1 MASKPGRKQHGSRS
15 TIVAIAM
22 VAAAGLVTWFGTAPR
37 GTATAPMDDSPI
49 VMAAAPTATDAVGD
63 ITAPPQPLAGTL
75 PTRIVVTK
83 AGIDAPIDE
92 VGVVKDQGTW
102 VWQTAWQA
110 AGHHLDSARP
120 GQPGNMVITGHVSV
134 ADSRNLAAFKTLDK
148 VAVGDEVDVYSGAQ
162 VFRYQV
168 DKVDVVAPTNV
179 KILRSDHRSTVT
191 MITCTHD
198 LKNRLVVTG
207 TLL

>member
-1 MASKPGRKQHGSRS
+1 MGGKAGRTRHGSRS
-15 TIVAIAM
+15 NLIA
-22 VAAAGLVTWFGTAPR
+22 VGLVIAAGVVTWFGTAPR
-37 GTATAPMDDSPI
+37 SGGAGAATEPPI
-49 VMAAAPTATDAVGD
+49 VMAAQSPGAGEEA
-63 ITAPPQPLAGTL
+63 ISPPPAQPLAGTL
-75 PTRIVVTK
+75 PTRIVVSK
-83 AGIDAPIDE
+83 AGIDVPIAE
-92 VGVVKDQGTW
+92 VGVVQDQGKL

-148 VAVGDEVDVYSGAQ
+148 VAAGDEVDVYSGAQ
-162 VFRYQV
+162 VFRYRI
-168 DKVDVVAPTNV
+168 DKVDVVAPTSV
-179 KILRSDHRSTVT
+179 KLLRSDYRSTVT
-191 MITCTHD
+191 LITCTRD

>member
-1 MASKPGRKQHGSRS
+1 MASKAGQKQHGSRS

-37 GTATAPMDDSPI
+37 GTETAPANDPPI
-49 VMAAAPTATDAVGD
+49 VMAAAPTAVDATG
-63 ITAPPQPLAGTL
+63 APAPSQPLAGTL
-75 PTRIVVTK
+75 PTRVVVPK

-92 VGVVKDQGTW
+92 VGVVNDQGTW

-110 AGHHLDSARP
+110 VGHHLDSARP

-134 ADSRNLAAFKTLDK
+134 ADSRNLAAFKTLDR

-162 VFRYQV
+162 LFRYQV

-191 MITCTHD
+191 MITCTRD

>member
-1 MASKPGRKQHGSRS
+1 MRTRERRTRHGSRS
-15 TIVAIAM
+15 TFVAIGM
-22 VAAAGLVTWFGTAPR
+22 VVAAGVVTWFGTAPR
-37 GTATAPMDDSPI
+37 GTATVSTDEPPI
-49 VMAAAPTATDAVGD
+49 VMAAAPGATD
-63 ITAPPQPLAGTL
+63 TAADPGPAQPLAGTL
-75 PTRIVVTK
+75 PTRIVVAK

-92 VGVVKDQGTW
+92 VGIVRDQSAW

-148 VAVGDEVDVYSGAQ
+148 VTVGDEVDVYSGGQ
-162 VFRYQV
+162 VFRYQI

>member
-1 MASKPGRKQHGSRS
+1 MASKTTQKPHGSRS
-15 TIVAIAM
+15 TFVAIGM
-22 VAAAGLVTWFGTAPR
+22 VLAAGVVTWFGTAPR
-37 GTATAPMDDSPI
+37 GTATGPADEPPI
-49 VMAAAPTATDAVGD
+49 VMAAAPDTSDTVADPGPT
-63 ITAPPQPLAGTL
+63 QPLAGTL
-75 PTRIVVTK
+75 PTRIVVAK

-92 VGVVKDQGTW
+92 VGFIQDKGVS

-134 ADSRNLAAFKTLDK
+134 ADSRNVATFKTLDR
-148 VAVGDEVDVYSGAQ
+148 VAVGDEVDVYSGTQ
-162 VFRYQV
+162 IFRYQV
-168 DKVDVVAPTNV
+168 DRVDVVPPTNV

-191 MITCTHD
+191 MITCTYD

>member
-1 MASKPGRKQHGSRS
+1 MGSKSKRKDSRSRS
-15 TIVAIAM
+15 TFVAIGM
-22 VAAAGLVTWFGTAPR
+22 VVAAGLVTWFGTAPR
-37 GTATAPMDDSPI
+37 GGSATPADDPPI
-49 VMAAAPTATDAVGD
+49 VMAAQPEATAEAASPGP
-63 ITAPPQPLAGTL
+63 AQPLVGTL
-75 PTRIVVTK
+75 PTRVVVPK

-92 VGVVKDQGTW
+92 VGVVQDQGTW

-148 VAVGDEVDVYSGAQ
+148 VAVGDEVDVYSGSE